1 MKNPFIIVKIDSAY
15 CDYLRNFDN
24 KVPYNSGIKELRP
37 FIGILF
43 NINEIR
49 YFAPLSSP
57 KAKHIKLKNTIDL
70 VKIDEGKLG
79 VININNMIPVNEK
92 NYELFDLN
100 ISNKSVEEVKRI
112 RLINQQLRWLN
123 SHKNNIIGKALGL
136 YNKFINNKLSKN
148 VVDRCCDF
156 KLLETKC
163 NEYNK

>member
-15 CDYLRNFDN
+15 CDYLRIFDN